1 MEKCIQSHF
10 KYIINT
16 RQRQNCKEMFAVLS
30 FFCANST
37 KNGHKIRVFDRLI
50 LTEFDGIIRLT
61 KGTVNEQLKR
71 QRRTFAEWRRI

>member
-1 MEKCIQSHF
+1 
-10 KYIINT
+10 
-16 RQRQNCKEMFAVLS
+16 
-30 FFCANST
+30 
-37 KNGHKIRVFDRLI
+37 